1 MFSPPIKS
9 MIEREGYSALDG
21 PELKAFIDQHEDVI
35 LVFAEGMKRLPEA
48 DDLAI
53 ILPELTR
60 AFPGRFRV
68 AVIPFTAHRDFK
80 LHYHFLKLPTLLFL
94 RRGEYIGAI
103 EGLLDWADYLAEINR
118 LIVAEP
124 SEPPPMILPGDE
136 TAAVQAGSSA

>member
-1 MFSPPIKS
+1 MFSPMIKS

-21 PELKAFIDQHEDVI
+21 PELKSFIDQHEDVI
-35 LVFAEGMKRLPEA
+35 LVFAEGVKRLPEA

-53 ILPELTR
+53 ILPELMH

-68 AVIPFTAHRDFK
+68 AVVPFTAHRDFK

-103 EGLLDWADYLAEINR
+103 EGLLDWSDYLAEINR
-118 LIVAEP
+118 LILAQP
-124 SEPPPMILPGDE
+124 SEPPPMVLPGDE
-136 TAAVQAGSSA
+136 TAAAAV